1 MTVSQETDIGQ
12 VNFLLPAIHP
22 WMQPECLE
30 NVNQCYITTVLCSH
44 FTKSQV
50 DSLFKLT
57 WSVCGESCLQQGQQN
72 GKQWSWEPGFWAQ
85 LWCLYYENGITQIS
99 LMPASCRKIGLRDGG
114 ASISWPKPPQSMDL
128 LANHQADNSPSLM
141 REKFPSC
148 FKSTFPL
155 QAVTW
160 SSTP

>member
-12 VNFLLPAIHP
+12 VNLLLPVIHP

-57 WSVCGESCLQQGQQN
+57 
-72 GKQWSWEPGFWAQ
+72 
-85 LWCLYYENGITQIS
+85 
-99 LMPASCRKIGLRDGG
+99 
-114 ASISWPKPPQSMDL
+114 
-128 LANHQADNSPSLM
+128 
-141 REKFPSC
+141 
-148 FKSTFPL
+148 
-155 QAVTW
+155 
-160 SSTP
+160 